1 LENALPN
8 VIIGVRRALARLRPA
23 RPNSPD
29 DTPSRSRDA
38 AHPVTPLDRLRSVR
52 RSDPAAIAET
62 TRQAS
67 RRLAGSIA
75 GLSGRE
81 RALPVAVAGL
91 VVAASIL
98 SVAPTTGAPTKVDQT
113 TPRIAIGGGV
123 LGPAEVLPEEG
134 VADPGVADLT
144 AGDGSREA
152 LGAPAN
158 ALAADAGDEPESFP
172 MSQFLADGTLLKP
185 IAVDPSVPDASE
197 RLQTYEVKAG
207 DTLTGIANKFG
218 VSMMTIWWANGLT
231 TKDLKQSQDLII
243 PPVDGLV
250 VTVKAGDTLDAL
262 AAAHKVEVGEIIAY
276 NGLIDADLVVGQVLI
291 VPGARGAAIATPTP
305 KPTPKPTA
313 RPRTSSSGSS
323 GSSGGG
329 SAPSYSGGRL
339 AWPMPGHRI
348 IQYYRSGHHG
358 LDIAAKTGDKVY
370 SAAAGTVVYAGW
382 KNNGGGYVV
391 WVNHGNG
398 LYTTYNHLSRVL
410 VSRGQGVARGQ
421 AVGRAGSTGW
431 AYGPHLHF
439 EVTRGYPWAN
449 GRDNRVNPLAYY

>member
-1 LENALPN
+1 M
-8 VIIGVRRALARLRPA
+8 
-23 RPNSPD
+23 
-29 DTPSRSRDA
+29 
-38 AHPVTPLDRLRSVR
+38 TPLDRLRSVR

-62 TRQAS
+62 TRTAS

-113 TPRIAIGGGV
+113 SPRIVIGGGV
-123 LGPAEVLPEEG
+123 IGPAEAATG
-134 VADPGVADLT
+134 DGTADLVAE
-144 AGDGSREA
+144 AGSQEA

-158 ALAADAGDEPESFP
+158 ALAADAADEPESFP

-185 IAVDPSVPDASE
+185 IAVDPTVPDASE

-207 DTLTGIANKFG
+207 DTLTGIANRFG
-218 VSMMTIWWANGLT
+218 VSMMTIWWANDLK

-250 VTVKAGDTLDAL
+250 VTVKAGDTLDSL

-276 NGLIDADLVVGQVLI
+276 NGLIDADLVVDQVLI
-291 VPGARGAAIATPTP
+291 LPGARGEAIATPTP

-313 RPRTSSSGSS
+313 RPRTSSSGGGS
-323 GSSGGG
+323 GGGG

-348 IQYYRSGHHG
+348 IQYYRAGHHG